1 MPNISFRATMRKS
14 ACTRQYTQVAVTL
27 AWYSWCQC
35 LMKCVPSVGFWSSLQ
50 LVLYFSET
58 CYSKLH
64 VCYCSSSLFW
74 QRETLHDNNRRHE
87 GDLGPRITRG
97 KSFSLFCLYL
107 SPRLLTL
114 RLRLHLWLHLAHWF
128 FFSLFIHGRVFA
140 ELACS
145 VLSNALF
152 HIQTVAHLLWHPL
165 VSEGS
170 VSPLWIQRLHWRNQV
185 FFVDVK
191 HPVAGYWT
199 GGNNDC

>member
-35 LMKCVPSVGFWSSLQ
+35 RMKCVPSVGFWSSLQ

-74 QRETLHDNNRRHE
+74 QRETPHDNNRRHE
-87 GDLGPRITRG
+87 GDLSPRITRG

-114 RLRLHLWLHLAHWF
+114 RLRLHLRLHLAHWF
-128 FFSLFIHGRVFA
+128 FFFIYPWEGFRWACMLRFKQRTVSHSNSCTFFMASFGFRGLSRPSVDSETPLKKSSVF
-140 ELACS
+140 
-145 VLSNALF
+145 
-152 HIQTVAHLLWHPL
+152 
-165 VSEGS
+165 
-170 VSPLWIQRLHWRNQV
+170 HWR
-185 FFVDVK
+185 
-191 HPVAGYWT
+191 
-199 GGNNDC
+199 